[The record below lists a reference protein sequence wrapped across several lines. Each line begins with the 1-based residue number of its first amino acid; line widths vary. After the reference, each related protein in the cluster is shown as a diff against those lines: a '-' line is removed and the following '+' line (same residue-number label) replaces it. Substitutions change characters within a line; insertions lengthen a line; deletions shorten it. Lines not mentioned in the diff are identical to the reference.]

1 MVLILRSKTSNILH
15 KKKPIKRSGQDVVG
29 ILPITVAES
38 SMKWGN
44 FRRSNRDGH
53 ITTKI

>member
-1 MVLILRSKTSNILH
+1 M
-15 KKKPIKRSGQDVVG
+15 KRLGQDVVG
-29 ILPITVAES
+29 VLPITVAES

-44 FRRSNRDGH
+44 FRPSNRDGH

>member
-1 MVLILRSKTSNILH
+1 M
-15 KKKPIKRSGQDVVG
+15 KRSGQEVVG